1 MADKLVIIVPCYNEN
16 DILNDTAHKLF
27 SVLEQMINNNVV
39 SNDSRICFIDDG
51 SVDGTDK
58 IVENLCSGSKYFSA
72 ISLVRNF
79 GHQNALIAGMNE
91 IEADVYISIDA
102 DLQDDPE
109 SIFEMV
115 QMYNSGFDVVYGV
128 REERE
133 TDTYIKRVTA
143 NLYYQFL
150 SLIGVDVVSNHA
162 DFRLL
167 SSKAV
172 SKLND
177 YKEKDVM
184 LRLLIPKIGLK
195 STKVFYPR
203 KRREKGKTK
212 YSFLKM
218 CSFAWTG
225 ITGVSIFP
233 VRMISLVG
241 ILLIMLSFS
250 FLFKNIMY
258 FLFPFFSGLIIVS
271 IGIVGEYVGKVLV
284 ETKNRPRYQVDKK
297 INL

>member
-16 DILNDTAHKLF
+16 DILNDTAHKLL
-27 SVLEQMINNNVV
+27 SVLEQIINNNVV

-58 IVENLCSGSKYFSA
+58 IIEILCSESKYFSA

-91 IEADVYISIDA
+91 IEADVYVSIDA
-102 DLQDDPE
+102 DLQDDPN

-115 QMYNSGFDVVYGV
+115 QLYNNGFDVVYGV
-128 REERE
+128 REERN
-133 TDTYIKRVTA
+133 TDTYIKRNTA
-143 NLYYQFL
+143 NLYYHFL

-203 KRREKGKTK
+203 KKREKGKTK
-212 YSFLKM
+212 YHFFKM

-241 ILLIMLSFS
+241 ILFIMLSFS
-250 FLFKNIMY
+250 FILKNIIY
-258 FLFPFFSGLIIVS
+258 FLFPFFTGLIIVS
-271 IGIVGEYVGKVLV
+271 IGIVGEYVGKVLI